1 MTSRCAA
8 SALQAA
14 PLLALALFSA
24 AAARAEAAGEDPYSG
39 TYDVRGTT
47 TDLASGDV
55 RRIEGHVV
63 LTRRGEG
70 WAASA
75 ELETDYPTHGGPLR
89 TDVIGKGE
97 GARSD
102 GGLSGSASTQL
113 VIQTAPGVDTH
124 FAFVPREVGPR
135 IVSKWKAHLAPDG
148 TLVVELA
155 NEPEPGQKY
164 SPTRTTLRGTRVE
177 MPGEGVAPR

>member
-1 MTSRCAA
+1 MTSRCTL
-8 SALQAA
+8 STLPAA
-14 PLLALALFSA
+14 PLLALALLA
-24 AAARAEAAGEDPYSG
+24 AEPARTEAPDDQFSG

-63 LTRRGEG
+63 LTRRAGG
-70 WAASA
+70 WGASA
-75 ELETDYPTHGGPLR
+75 ELETDYPTHGGPVR

-97 GARSD
+97 GTRSD
-102 GGLSGSASTQL
+102 GGLAGTASTQL
-113 VIQTAPGVDTH
+113 VIQTAPGVDTN

-155 NEPEPGQKY
+155 NEPEPGQQY
-164 SPTRTTLRGTRVE
+164 APTRTTLRGTRVE
-177 MPGEGVAPR
+177 MPGKGAPR